1 MARQLR
7 VELTFLDSIQQVAGR
22 STMWLEVPVPGT
34 VARLLA
40 LLCERQPQ
48 FAGVQMQVL
57 VNGAPSKPQQ
67 ELRVGDG
74 VFLLPMT
81 AG

>member
-22 STMWLEVPVPGT
+22 STMWLEVPTPGT
-34 VARLLA
+34 IARLLA

-48 FAGVQMQVL
+48 FVGVQMQVL
-57 VNGAPSKPQQ
+57 VNGVPSKPQQ
-67 ELRVGDG
+67 ELRAGDG